1 MTDTMIP
8 LMDAG
13 MACCGP
19 LGAMLSEADATA
31 ISDDFQ
37 LFAHPVRVQIL
48 TVLTR
53 SQDAVCVCDLESAVP
68 VKQPTVSYHLKI
80 LREAG
85 LVTSERIGPWA
96 YYQLDHAQLR
106 ARQAR
111 VTAHLNAWA

>member
-1 MTDTMIP
+1 MTDTIIP
-8 LMDAG
+8 LINDG
-13 MACCGP
+13 MVCCGP

-53 SQDAVCVCDLESAVP
+53 SQEPVCVCDLESAVP

-96 YYQLDHAQLR
+96 YYQLDHAQFR

>member
-1 MTDTMIP
+1 MIP
-8 LMDAG
+8 LIAVATG
-13 MACCGP
+13 CCAP
-19 LGAMLSEADATA
+19 LGAILSESDATT

-37 LFAHPVRVQIL
+37 LFAHPVRVQLL
-48 TVLTR
+48 TVLAR

-85 LVTSERIGPWA
+85 LVTSERLGPWA

-111 VTAHLNAWA
+111 VMAHLSAWS